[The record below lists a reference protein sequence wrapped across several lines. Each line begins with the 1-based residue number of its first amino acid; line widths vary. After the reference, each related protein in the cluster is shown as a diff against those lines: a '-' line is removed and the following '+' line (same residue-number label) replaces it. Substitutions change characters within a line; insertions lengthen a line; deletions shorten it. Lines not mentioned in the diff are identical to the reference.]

1 MYWERLQAVLQK
13 RKCYGFG
20 NVMVW
25 EGKAE
30 SKAKKG
36 RKRQS
41 GGGREKERNSFGKN
55 QIEES

>member
-25 EGKAE
+25 EGEQTGSVEVEAGIR
-30 SKAKKG
+30 AG
-36 RKRQS
+36 DIR
-41 GGGREKERNSFGKN
+41 
-55 QIEES
+55 